1 MSATEYDRIL
11 IFKEPFSNK
20 ALEGHLIRTEKVSDE
35 GNCRLKCYLE
45 PNCVSVNVG
54 PLDKGTHICELNNDT
69 DESPSYLAL
78 VERQLY
84 TYHAVEV
91 WLDETELISFAMTRE
106 CLFKLTLACFVCPI
120 RAKCEKSVPH
130 HRNACIFLDS
140 LGSDPKITLEIL
152 YT

>member
-1 MSATEYDRIL
+1 MSATGYERIL
-11 IFKEPFSNK
+11 KFKEPFSNK
-20 ALEGHLIRTEKVSDE
+20 ALEGHLIRTEKVPDE

-78 VERQLY
+78 MERQLY

-91 WLDETELISFAMTRE
+91 WLDETELISFAMTRQ
-106 CLFKLTLACFVCPI
+106 CLCLHAYACLLCLSNESKL
-120 RAKCEKSVPH
+120 REEK
-130 HRNACIFLDS
+130 NACH
-140 LGSDPKITLEIL
+140 ITGLHFSRPSCMSWE
-152 YT
+152 

>member
-1 MSATEYDRIL
+1 MINKGLENHSFIKSQKKIRFPRNTAFYSAVSATDYDRIL
-11 IFKEPFSNK
+11 IFKEPVSNK

-91 WLDETELISFAMTRE
+91 WLDDTELISFAMTRE
-106 CLFKLTLACFVCPI
+106 CLFLQGSLCL
-120 RAKCEKSVPH
+120 RALSVQ
-130 HRNACIFLDS
+130 
-140 LGSDPKITLEIL
+140 
-152 YT
+152 